1 MIEEKEE
8 RMKTEWNLNPIYEG
22 VNDPAYEQD
31 MKLFAGAVEETGCIL
46 EQLKKGKLEGC
57 SCAMAKECGTG
68 EITEKEKTETILYQL
83 EKVYSLYYKLMIYVD
98 LSQSVDTENGD
109 FMAQSARLQK
119 VYADFAPMF
128 SVMKKMLAEI
138 SDVDVLAKESNLVK
152 EYSFFLK
159 EIKEEAKHLLSED
172 AEEMITAMNM
182 VAGSQWSQL
191 QSFLTSTVKVD
202 YEGKEITLSE
212 VRNLAYSPKKEVR
225 KSAYEAELAAYEK
238 IKDSVAF
245 SINNIK
251 NQVTMLMRKRGYESV
266 LDMTLIQSRMD
277 RRTLE
282 AMMEAI
288 KEYAPVLRKYLRKK
302 AEMLGYENGLP
313 WYELFAP
320 MGKTDRTFT
329 AEEAKD
335 YLVECFESFS
345 TDLSGMI
352 KDAFEQEW
360 IDFYPRK
367 GKRGGAFCAGVPF
380 LKQSRILTNFDG
392 SFNSV
397 GTLAHELGHAFHNL
411 QIENE
416 RILNQDYPMPV
427 AETASTFNEVHLGK
441 YALSKSEG
449 EERLN
454 LLENDLKEH
463 TQVIL
468 DIYSR
473 YLFETAV
480 FEESQNRFLMADDL
494 YELMLKAQKEA
505 YGEGLDHSCL
515 NPGMWICKPHYY
527 SEGLSFYNFPYAFGN
542 LFALGLYSLF
552 EKEGEAF
559 VEKYKALLRATVTC
573 TAEEAGKM
581 VGIDLTKKEFWA
593 EGMEQISK
601 TVDKFLEM

>member
-1 MIEEKEE
+1 
-8 RMKTEWNLNPIYEG
+8 MKTEWNLSPIYQG
-22 VNDPAYEQD
+22 LTDPAYEQD
-31 MKLFAGAVEETGCIL
+31 IKLLEWAIEETQCIL
-46 EQLKKGKLEGC
+46 EQLKENKLTPC
-57 SCAMAKECGTG
+57 SCEAKKSCHGGIVE
-68 EITEKEKTETILYQL
+68 EREKAEAILYQW
-83 EKVYSLYYKLMIYVD
+83 EKVYTLFYKLMQYVD

-109 FMAQSARLQK
+109 LMAQSARLQK
-119 VYADFAPMF
+119 LYARFSPMY
-128 SVMKKMLAEI
+128 STMKKMMAEI
-138 SDVDVLAKESNLVK
+138 DNIENLTKESSLIK
-152 EYSFFLK
+152 AYEFLLK
-159 EIKEEAKHLLSED
+159 ENKEEAKHLLSEE
-172 AEEMITAMNM
+172 AEEMASAMNM

-202 YEGKEITLSE
+202 YEEKEITLSE
-212 VRNLAYSPKKEVR
+212 VRNLAYSQEAEVR
-225 KSAYEAELAAYEK
+225 KKAYEAELASYKK
-238 IKDSVAF
+238 IQDSVAF

-251 NQVTMLMRKRGYESV
+251 NQVTMLCKKRGYESV
-266 LDMTLIQSRMD
+266 LEMTLNQSRME
-277 RRTLE
+277 RKTLD

-288 KEYAPVLRKYLRKK
+288 REYAPVLRKYLRKK
-302 AEMLGYENGLP
+302 AEMMGYTNGLP

-329 AEEAKD
+329 VEEAKD
-335 YLVECFESFS
+335 YLVTCFDSFS
-345 TDLSGMI
+345 GDLSGMI

-367 GKRGGAFCAGVPF
+367 GKRGGAFCSGVSF

-392 SFNSV
+392 SFNAV
-397 GTLAHELGHAFHNL
+397 GTLAHELGHAYHNK

-441 YALSKSEG
+441 YALSKAEG

-480 FEESQNRFLMADDL
+480 FEQSQSKFLMAEDL
-494 YELMLKAQKEA
+494 NELMVNAQKEA
-505 YGEGLDHSCL
+505 YGDGLDPEYL

-542 LFALGLYSLF
+542 LFALGLYNIF

-559 VEKYKALLRATVTC
+559 VEKYKALLKATVTC
-573 TAEEAGKM
+573 SAEDAGKM
-581 VGIDLTKKEFWA
+581 VGIDLTDKAFWCG
-593 EGMEQISK
+593 GMEQIAK
-601 TVDKFLEM
+601 TVDSFLAL